1 MSLCLLYSNSFIL
14 ELLLNTSHN
23 KSYSLLL
30 KGGHVIDPSND
41 INNVMDV
48 AVSEGRIAHIDAQ
61 IPSGKSEKI
70 LDVSGYFVTP
80 GLIDMHGHVFH
91 TFGPPGKWVIPDH
104 HSFQS
109 GVTTVV
115 DAGTS
120 GADSFG
126 DFKAIID
133 CSKTRI
139 LAFLNIASP
148 GKNEAQED
156 PSTFDVMKAV
166 KTAQAHPE
174 IIVGFKSCDYVE
186 KGFDV
191 LRTPWASVDSVLAAG
206 NAGGLPIM
214 ISFIP
219 SPPEGDFPARSYRE
233 LILER
238 LRPGDIHT
246 CMFMPVISVI
256 LENGTLNPD
265 LIDARKRG
273 VLFDG
278 THGAGSLVF
287 RNMVPA
293 VEQNFIPDTIS
304 TDLHGNGRTKAVV
317 DLLNVMSKFLCAG
330 MRFEDVIRCT
340 TSNPAREINRPELG
354 NLSIG
359 SAADIAVIEKTTGTF
374 SYVDTGGG
382 TLIGNT
388 KLQIVMTL
396 FGGEIVFDPTGV
408 GGHDWKSI
416 PIDNDYWKNPS
427 GQNW

>member
-1 MSLCLLYSNSFIL
+1 
-14 ELLLNTSHN
+14 
-23 KSYSLLL
+23 
-30 KGGHVIDPSND
+30 
-41 INNVMDV
+41 MDV
-48 AVSEGRIAHIDAQ
+48 AVSGGRIVRVDEHISSANTDR
-61 IPSGKSEKI
+61 I

-91 TFGPPGKWVIPDH
+91 TFGPPGKWVISDH
-104 HSFQS
+104 HSFQA
-109 GVTTVV
+109 GVTTVI

-120 GADSFG
+120 GADSFE

-133 CSKTRI
+133 GSKTRI
-139 LAFLNIASP
+139 LAFLNIAAP

-156 PSTFDVMKAV
+156 PSTFDVRKAV
-166 KTAQAHPE
+166 NTAQAHPE

-186 KGFDV
+186 KRFDTV
-191 LRTPWASVDSVLAAG
+191 RTPWASVDSVLAAG

-214 ISFIP
+214 ISYIP

-233 LILER
+233 LILEK

-246 CMFMPVISVI
+246 CMFMPVIPVI
-256 LENGTLNPD
+256 HENGTLNPD
-265 LIDARKRG
+265 LPEARTRG

-287 RNMVPA
+287 RNLVPA
-293 VEQNFIPDTIS
+293 IEQGFIPDTIS

-330 MRFEDVIRCT
+330 VQLEDVIRCT
-340 TSNPAREINRPELG
+340 TSNPARAIKRPELG

-359 SAADIAVIEKTTGTF
+359 SAADIAVIEKTAGTF

-382 TLIGNT
+382 TLTGSS

-408 GGHDWKSI
+408 GGHEWKSI
-416 PIDNDYWKNPS
+416 PHDNEYWKNPS